1 MTSIVFYKFKNSIS
15 QESINFDGSI
25 IQIGDV
31 KRLIALKRGLGV
43 EGAAELILSDPN
55 TGDEYVD
62 DTKAIPRNSLVLVK
76 RTPVA
81 RLQPLQA
88 GATTTAAPPPK
99 ATSLHHSTA
108 PQNNIDEFGG
118 DYFSEK
124 PTAAVVGVEE
134 DAALQNLLAGTAAT
148 WKREVRQGTV
158 RGRGRGRGGRG
169 GGGAAAATVPPDYR
183 CPRCEEIGAHWL
195 NDCPTQGNPEFDKRK
210 IRPPVGIPMTRLAR
224 SQEGGLV
231 LPDGGTGTLLANE
244 DAFAREIMGMGG
256 MGSSAGVITNGGGG
270 GRYVEK
276 KEEQEV
282 LALPP
287 AAAAPPPAAGEEDGH
302 GGEMETGKD
311 EMLMETEGRKDTGDL
326 EYEEEAVAPAAA
338 TTVATAA
345 EPPTTT
351 IITTATSMDDRKFV
365 EKYIQ
370 APTLPRGP
378 PEFITLAFNTD
389 NPVDEEEFKEIQTK
403 WRSRFKLPPLSLRA
417 GVSGASG
424 GGGGESAVTRSSR
437 ERSQSRSRHRHRSSR
452 SPSASGGERKKR
464 SGRSK
469 SREGHGRRSKRSH
482 KSRSRSRSRS
492 KRHRHNSKD
501 RSRSRSRSRRSK
513 HRISRRSSR
522 ERSSKSRRRH
532 VDDGE
537 EEREKSV
544 EIGEPSGGDVNGGK
558 DGDSGGGGNDNG
570 SAGNDNGS
578 AGNDNK
584 AAAPEDEVQLE
595 LDI

>member
-55 TGDEYVD
+55 TGDEYLD

-99 ATSLHHSTA
+99 STSLHHSTA
-108 PQNNIDEFGG
+108 PQNNNDEFGG

-124 PTAAVVGVEE
+124 PTAAVVGAEE

-169 GGGAAAATVPPDYR
+169 GGGSAAATVPPDYR

-195 NDCPTQGNPEFDKRK
+195 NDCPTHGNPEFDKRK

-256 MGSSAGVITNGGGG
+256 MGSSTGVIINGDG
-270 GRYVEK
+270 GRNGEK
-276 KEEQEV
+276 NEEQEV

-287 AAAAPPPAAGEEDGH
+287 AAPPAAGAEDGH
-302 GGEMETGKD
+302 GGDTETGKE
-311 EMLMETEGRKDTGDL
+311 EMITRTEGRKDTGDL
-326 EYEEEAVAPAAA
+326 GSGEETVAPAAA

-351 IITTATSMDDRKFV
+351 TITTPTSMDDRKFV

-403 WRSRFKLPPLSLRA
+403 WRSRFKLPPLSIRA
-417 GVSGASG
+417 GVSGASGG

-469 SREGHGRRSKRSH
+469 SRSRSRSRRSKSREGHGRRSKRSH
-482 KSRSRSRSRS
+482 KSRRRTKSRS
-492 KRHRHNSKD
+492 KKHRHSSKD
-501 RSRSRSRSRRSK
+501 RSRSRSRSRSRRSK
-513 HRISRRSSR
+513 HRISRHSSR
-522 ERSSKSRRRH
+522 ERSSKSRHRH
-532 VDDGE
+532 VDNGE
-537 EEREKSV
+537 EERKKSV

-558 DGDSGGGGNDNG
+558 NGDGGGG
-570 SAGNDNGS
+570 